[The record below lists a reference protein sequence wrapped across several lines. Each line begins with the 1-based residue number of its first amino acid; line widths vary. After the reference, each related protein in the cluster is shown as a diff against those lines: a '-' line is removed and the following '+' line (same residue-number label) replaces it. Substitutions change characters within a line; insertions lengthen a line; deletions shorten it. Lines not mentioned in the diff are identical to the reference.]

1 MEQAGLIED
10 FRRFFT
16 GTPRVFTAPGR
27 VNLIERTVPVGAGLS
42 SSAALEFA
50 SGLALLSTVDGHL
63 TPPDLARKIPGC
75 LGARMT
81 GGGFGG
87 CTVNLVSSD
96 AVSSFQST
104 IRDSYRRE
112 TDRNPEIY
120 ISPPPA
126 GRGNYDS
133 RKNRERGGG

>member
-1 MEQAGLIED
+1 M
-10 FRRFFT
+10 FFKQ
-16 GTPRVFTAPGR
+16 RTAYE
-27 VNLIERTVPVGAGLS
+27 IKECDWS
-42 SSAALEFA
+42 SDVCS
-50 SGLALLSTVDGHL
+50 SDLLSTVDGHL